1 MADEDEDVG
10 GSNAD
15 PYSVLAA
22 NLGGPE
28 KAALMLMKQRQA
40 GVNAQQQKLMDMMQ
54 QQESP
59 LSQTGMSDYQKA
71 AMMFQAAGALA
82 KPTRSGGLAGLM
94 ENIGGAGE
102 ALAGPLSKADEAQR
116 ARQQQLQQLQLA
128 RQKLGIEMSGQQG
141 VSPSDLMALV
151 KSTRDNEE
159 EKETFKKD
167 EVDGKPVLV
176 GSRGTIKPFDY
187 KMAGLEP
194 RTAAAAEDDIPQAVR
209 VLGPEGIKKYKER
222 IGTKIADDAVA
233 AEQTAE
239 SAQMVAPILK
249 RAEEAYKKLH
259 EADAIGPIQGNK
271 EGWSR
276 WVAARVGTTAEQDR
290 QDYEQ
295 ALADLELWRSAKLKG
310 QGAITNFERNIIASS
325 LPRLDAVNATPGF
338 NTFKSL
344 NRELQFAMEKP
355 SRVGGKQSKQ
365 TGVIDF
371 GDLK

>member
-1 MADEDEDVG
+1 MADEDEDFG

-94 ENIGGAGE
+94 ENVGGAGE

-151 KSTRDNEE
+151 KSTRENEE

-259 EADAIGPIQGNK
+259 EADAIGPIQGKK
-271 EGWSR
+271 EGLMR
-276 WVAARVGTTAEQDR
+276 KGAAILGTQAEQDR

-295 ALADLELWRSAKLKG
+295 ALADLEMWRSAKLKG
-310 QGAITNFERNIIASS
+310 QGGITDFERKIIASS